1 MKDEK
6 FFDFVFPDGIPACIQ
21 TCVQEQTPDHIDW
34 QAFEFFAR
42 IDEDQEQSNGLFA
55 TDFDSLRHKC
65 LETFDTILLERL
77 HLGYKT
83 QEFKKIETA
92 IKEAVSFDVS
102 TLNPDELIKN
112 KNHISNLRLKA
123 IMAFNSIIKSLEN
136 IEFLSFGTKHQLA
149 IFWETMQ
156 ISEMN
161 CRTQTKSTLN
171 LLLSLTAP
179 TDCNRSDS
187 NPQFL

>member
-1 MKDEK
+1 MKDDK

-21 TCVQEQTPDHIDW
+21 TCVQGEIPGHVDW
-34 QAFEFFAR
+34 QAFDFFAR

-55 TDFDSLRHKC
+55 TDFESLRHNC

-83 QEFKKIETA
+83 QEFKKVETA

-102 TLNPDELIKN
+102 TLNPDELIKK
-112 KNHISNLRLKA
+112 KNQISDLRLKA

-136 IEFLSFGTKHQLA
+136 IEFLSFGTQHQLA
-149 IFWETMQ
+149 VFWKTMQ
-156 ISEMN
+156 VSEMN

-179 TDCNRSDS
+179 TDCNKSDS
-187 NPQFL
+187 NPQSL